1 MTDTTSIRTKLT
13 PPELAARWGKKASTI
28 IAWIRAGRLPAIDT
42 SMGCKRPRFLID
54 EADIAVFESRQRV
67 QPPPAHASRCKQKK
81 TKKEPTGWVSYSQTI
96 LEKASREHDR

>member
-1 MTDTTSIRTKLT
+1 MSDKLPIRTKLT

-42 SMGCKRPRFLID
+42 SMGSKRPRFLID

-67 QPPPAHASRCKQKK
+67 QPPPTPVPRRKQQKK
-81 TKKEPTGWVSYSQTI
+81 DKAAGWVNYSQAI
-96 LEKASREHDR
+96 LEKASRERNR